1 MKPKHKT
8 GVLSQQDIRPRNRI
22 NKKRSKEL
30 QRWRRHNVIM
40 LLSQY
45 NGTQSIDLDGLYKV
59 VGMKFLMKIAKN
71 F

>member
-8 GVLSQQDIRPRNRI
+8 GGLSPQDIRPRNRI

-45 NGTQSIDLDGLYKV
+45 NGTKSIDLDGLYKV